1 MEMQRMSVVN
11 IRGGLVWNY
20 VTQSNFCGPS
30 ASGCTVMSGLGSGG
44 GGLFLFF
51 VTSSS
56 IETTSRNKNAV
67 NAAIEKID
75 ISVMFRNMTL
85 YALTD

>member
-1 MEMQRMSVVN
+1 M
-11 IRGGLVWNY
+11 
-20 VTQSNFCGPS
+20 
-30 ASGCTVMSGLGSGG
+30 
-44 GGLFLFF
+44 FF
-51 VTSSS
+51 VTSNS

-67 NAAIEKID
+67 NAATEKID